1 MSRTI
6 KTLLLIT
13 AATVALLS
21 CRSAYN
27 LVSGEYFNLKVS
39 PETVVP
45 DSQIVSV
52 YRPFKEELDSEMNHV
67 IGFSTTEMVK
77 GKPESKLTNYLA
89 DLLLEESRLISGEAG
104 GNMVTD
110 VSFMNYGGIRTG
122 LPQGEISVRK
132 VFELMPFENELV
144 FLKLNGSDLKAF
156 FDLIASQGG
165 DSMSGARF
173 VIKDGKA
180 ENITIGGR
188 PLDLSVAYW
197 LATSDYVADG
207 GDSFAMFKNSLE
219 RFRTGEKIRDIMIRH
234 MKRTYASG
242 NMIDP
247 VTDGRISDE

>member
-6 KTLLLIT
+6 KTILLIT
-13 AATVALLS
+13 AATVAVIS
-21 CRSAYN
+21 CRPAYN
-27 LVSGEYFNLKVS
+27 LVSAEYFNLKVS

-52 YRPFKEELDSEMNHV
+52 YRPFKDELDSEMNHV

-89 DLLLEESRLISGEAG
+89 DLLLEESRLISVGAG
-104 GNMVTD
+104 RQIVPD
-110 VSFMNYGGIRTG
+110 ISFMNYGGIRTG
-122 LPQGEISVRK
+122 LPKGEIRVRK

-144 FLKLNGSDLKAF
+144 FLKLIGSDLRAF

-173 VIKDGKA
+173 VIRNRKA
-180 ENITIGGR
+180 EDITIGGS
-188 PLDLSVAYW
+188 PLYESAVYW

-219 RFRTGEKIRDIMIRH
+219 RFQTGEKIRDVMIRH

-242 NMIDP
+242 TMINP

>member
-13 AATVALLS
+13 AATVALIS
-21 CRSAYN
+21 CRPAYN

-45 DSQIVSV
+45 DSQIFSV
-52 YRPFKEELDSEMNHV
+52 YRPYKADLDSEMNHV
-67 IGFSTTEMVK
+67 VGFSTTAMIK

-89 DLLLEESRLISGEAG
+89 DLLLEESRLISGET
-104 GNMVTD
+104 GNRFFPD
-110 VSFMNYGGIRTG
+110 ISFMNYGGIRTG
-122 LPQGEISVRK
+122 LPQGEIRVRK

-144 FLKLNGSDLKAF
+144 FLKLKGSDLRAF

-173 VIKDGKA
+173 IIRNRKA
-180 ENITIGGR
+180 EEITVGGI
-188 PLDLSVAYW
+188 PLDENAGYW

-207 GDSFAMFKNSLE
+207 GDSFSMLKNSLE
-219 RFRTGEKIRDIMIRH
+219 RFQTGEKVRDVILRY
-234 MKRTYASG
+234 MKRTYADG
-242 NMIDP
+242 KLIDP